1 MTKAKLQ
8 EIMKDNFIVECEL
21 DDVINCVADLLYYRR
36 RELEQNE
43 SYATNT
49 IQRLQRAEEEVADL
63 IYYIEEIMQEDAK

>member
-1 MTKAKLQ
+1 MTKEKLQ

-21 DDVINCVADLLYYRR
+21 DDVLNFVADLLYWRR

-63 IYYIEEIMQEDAK
+63 TYYVEEIMQEDAK

>member
-21 DDVINCVADLLYYRR
+21 DDVINFVADLLYYRR

-63 IYYIEEIMQEDAK
+63 IYYIEEIMQEDAE

>member
-1 MTKAKLQ
+1 MTKEKLQ

-21 DDVINCVADLLYYRR
+21 DDVINFVADLLYYRR

-63 IYYIEEIMQEDAK
+63 IYYIEEIMQEDAE

>member
-1 MTKAKLQ
+1 MTKEKLQ

-21 DDVINCVADLLYYRR
+21 DDVLNFVADLLYWRR

-49 IQRLQRAEEEVADL
+49 IQRLQLAEEEVADL
-63 IYYIEEIMQEDAK
+63 TYYIAEIMQEDAK